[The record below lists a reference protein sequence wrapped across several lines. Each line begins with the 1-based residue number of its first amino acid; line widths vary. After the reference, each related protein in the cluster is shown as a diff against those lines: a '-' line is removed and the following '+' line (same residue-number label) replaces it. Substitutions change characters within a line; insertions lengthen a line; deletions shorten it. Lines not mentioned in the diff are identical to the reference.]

1 MSESGIVHGSF
12 WSPSTKRG
20 EALLRIC
27 ERAFLVDPD
36 RTYNDLV
43 DMGNPALA
51 VQLRVDHQTGRLD
64 ENVPGNFRVVDDSE
78 EGDDTLWSQL

>member
-1 MSESGIVHGSF
+1 MSESGIVHGPF

-27 ERAFLVDPD
+27 ERAFLADPD

-51 VQLRVDHQTGRLD
+51 VQLRVDHQTGRLG
-64 ENVPGNFRVVDDSE
+64 ENVPGGLCADE
-78 EGDDTLWSQL
+78 GATEGDDTLWSQL